1 MVSHKFARG
10 LTQPNP
16 HPLLYQRGIAPSQDF
31 LQFSVWFST
40 GFCQDL
46 MKAM

>member
-16 HPLLYQRGIAPSQDF
+16 HPLLYQRGIAPSQDL